1 MGHRDLVDG
10 ALMSASQV
18 RVQRTMLAQLVGE
31 LERGGAGRPAEIAC
45 RLGPDWT
52 EEGVLAMLAELFS
65 GGVVGHN
72 HEVGLWWVA

>member
-1 MGHRDLVDG
+1 
-10 ALMSASQV
+10 MSVSNP
-18 RVQRTMLAQLVGE
+18 RSGRSRLAAVVGE
-31 LERGGAGRPAEIAC
+31 LERGGAGRPEELAR

-52 EEGVLAMLAELFS
+52 EDRVLAALAELFS